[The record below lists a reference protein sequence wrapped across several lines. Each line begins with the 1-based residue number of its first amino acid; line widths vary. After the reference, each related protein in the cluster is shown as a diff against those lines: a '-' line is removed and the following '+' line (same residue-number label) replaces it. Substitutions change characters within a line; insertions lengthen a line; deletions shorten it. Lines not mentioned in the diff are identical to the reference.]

1 MMTLGNIRIVAI
13 IGGSAAFLISAS
25 IFLAAIGRPPLT
37 TLSQMVL
44 YAFGD
49 SYSLSESLVKATPIL
64 LCALAV
70 ILPARLGL
78 ITVGG
83 EGQLYFGALTGTA
96 VVVGFPAAP
105 MLVLLPAMI
114 LAGAAGGAAWSGFAG
129 LLRARC
135 NVNETISTLLMNY
148 IAVLLVNYL
157 TYGAWKDPASLGWPA
172 TMMFPPA
179 AIVPSVFGSRVHAG
193 LIVGIVAAI
202 LLHIAVTHT
211 RWGIALRVLAGN
223 RKVAAMAGFDF
234 VKQTL
239 MVMAIGGALAGFAGI
254 CETSAIQGRLQ
265 AGISVGY
272 GLTGFLVAWLSGQN
286 FLRAVPIAI
295 LIGGLIS
302 AGDALQLYS
311 KIPSAS
317 ATILQGLLF
326 IAALAASGLAGRRAV
341 RHG

>member
-1 MMTLGNIRIVAI
+1 MTARVQIIAVLG
-13 IGGSAAFLISAS
+13 GGAAFLIAAAV
-25 IFLAAIGRPPLT
+25 FLLAIGQPPLA
-37 TLSQMVL
+37 TLWEMVL

-83 EGQLYFGALTGTA
+83 EGQLYFGALTGTWI
-96 VVVGFPAAP
+96 VVSFPTAP
-105 MLVLLPAMI
+105 IPVLMPAML
-114 LAGAAGGAAWSGFAG
+114 LAGALGGAFWSGLAGG
-129 LLRARC
+129 LRARC

-148 IAVLLVNYL
+148 VAVLLVNYVI
-157 TYGAWKDPASLGWPA
+157 YGAWKDPSSLGWPA
-172 TMMFPPA
+172 TIPFPKA
-179 AIVPSVFGSRVHAG
+179 ATVPSVFGTRAHAG
-193 LIVGIVAAI
+193 LIVGIVAAVI
-202 LLHIAVTHT
+202 LHIAVTYT
-211 RWGIALRVLAGN
+211 RWGIALQVLAGN
-223 RKVAAMAGFDF
+223 RKVAAMVGFDF
-234 VKQTL
+234 ARQTL
-239 MVMAIGGALAGFAGI
+239 LVMAIGGALAGFAGI

-272 GLTGFLVAWLSGQN
+272 GLTGFLVAWLSGQH
-286 FLRAVPIAI
+286 FLRAIPIAV
-295 LIGGLIS
+295 LIGGLIA

-326 IAALAASGLAGRRAV
+326 IAALGASGLAGRRNA
-341 RHG
+341 GYG

>member
-1 MMTLGNIRIVAI
+1 MSSGTSIRIIAV
-13 IGGSAAFLISAS
+13 IGGGAAFLIGAA
-25 IFLAAIGRPPLT
+25 IFLAAIGRPPLA
-37 TLSQMVL
+37 TLSQMAL

-49 SYSLSESLVKATPIL
+49 SYSVSESLVKATPIL
-64 LCALAV
+64 LCALAA

-96 VVVGFPAAP
+96 VVIGVPTAP
-105 MLVLLPAMI
+105 TAVLLPAML
-114 LAGAAGGAAWSGFAG
+114 LAGTIGGALWSGLAG

-148 IAVLLVNYL
+148 VAVLLVNYAI
-157 TYGAWKDPASLGWPA
+157 YGAWKDQTSLGWPA
-172 TMMFPPA
+172 TMLFPQA
-179 AIVPSVFGSRVHAG
+179 AIVPSVFGTRAHAG
-193 LIVGIVAAI
+193 LIVGIVMAVI
-202 LLHIAVTHT
+202 LHIAVTYT

-223 RKVAAMAGFDF
+223 RKVAAMVGFDF

-239 MVMAIGGALAGFAGI
+239 LVMAISGALAGFAGI

-286 FLRAVPIAI
+286 FLRAIPIAI
-295 LIGGLIS
+295 LIGGLI
-302 AGDALQLYS
+302 AGGDALQLYS

-326 IAALAASGLAGRRAV
+326 VAALGASGLVGRRNA
-341 RHG
+341 RYG

>member
-1 MMTLGNIRIVAI
+1 MKPATAISIVAAF
-13 IGGSAAFLISAS
+13 GGSAVFLMAAA

-37 TLSQMVL
+37 TLLQMVL

-96 VVVGFPAAP
+96 VVVSFPMAP
-105 MLVLLPAMI
+105 MVVLMPAML
-114 LAGAAGGAAWSGFAG
+114 LAGALGGSLWSAIAGF
-129 LLRARC
+129 LRARC

-148 IAVLLVNYL
+148 VAVLLVSFVI
-157 TYGAWKDPASLGWPA
+157 YGPWKDPSSLGWPA
-172 TMMFPPA
+172 TIPFPKA
-179 AIVPSVFGSRVHAG
+179 ATVPNIFGTRAHAG
-193 LIVGIVAAI
+193 LIAGVAAAVV
-202 LLHIAVTHT
+202 LHVAVTYT
-211 RWGIALRVLAGN
+211 RWGIALRVIAGN
-223 RKVAAMAGFDF
+223 RKVAAMVGFSF
-234 VKQTL
+234 VRQTL
-239 MVMAIGGALAGFAGI
+239 LVMAIGGGLAGFAGI
-254 CETSAIQGRLQ
+254 CETSAVQGRLQ

-272 GLTGFLVAWLSGQN
+272 GLTGFLVAWLSGQH
-286 FLRAVPIAI
+286 FLRAIPIAI
-295 LIGGLIS
+295 LIGGLIA

-326 IAALAASGLAGRRAV
+326 VAALGASGLASRGA
-341 RHG
+341 RHHG

>member
-1 MMTLGNIRIVAI
+1 MSAPGRVRLIAAF
-13 IGGSAAFLISAS
+13 GGGAAFLIAAM
-25 IFLAAIGRPPLT
+25 IFLFAVGRPPLT
-37 TLSQMVL
+37 TLGQMAL

-49 SYSLSESLVKATPIL
+49 SYSFSESLVKATPIL

-96 VVVGFPAAP
+96 VVVWFPGAP
-105 MLVLLPAMI
+105 ILLLLPAM
-114 LAGAAGGAAWSGFAG
+114 LVAGALGGAIWSAAAG

-135 NVNETISTLLMNY
+135 NVNETITTLLMNY
-148 IAVLLVNYL
+148 VAVLLVNYAI
-157 TYGAWKDPASLGWPA
+157 YGAWKDPTSLGWPA
-172 TMMFPPA
+172 SIAFPPA
-179 AIVPSVFGSRVHAG
+179 ATVPSLFGTRVHIG
-193 LIVGIVAAI
+193 LITGVMAALILHVG
-202 LLHIAVTHT
+202 VTYT
-211 RWGIALRVLAGN
+211 RWGIALKVLSGN
-223 RKVAAMAGFDF
+223 PKVGAMAGFSF
-234 VKQTL
+234 PRQTL
-239 MVMAIGGALAGFAGI
+239 LVMAIGGALAGFAGI

-265 AGISVGY
+265 AGLSVGY
-272 GLTGFLVAWLSGQN
+272 GLTGFLVAWLSGQH

-295 LIGGLIS
+295 LIGGLIA

-317 ATILQGLLF
+317 ATVLQGLLF
-326 IAALAASGLAGRRAV
+326 TTALGASGLAGRRSA

>member
-1 MMTLGNIRIVAI
+1 MNAATSTKIIAV
-13 IGGSAAFLISAS
+13 IGGAAAFLIAAA
-25 IFLAAIGRPPLT
+25 IFLASIGRPPFA
-37 TLSQMVL
+37 TLMQMVL

-96 VVVGFPAAP
+96 VVVSFPAAP
-105 MLVLLPAMI
+105 MIVLMPAML
-114 LAGAAGGAAWSGFAG
+114 LAGAIGGAFWSGIAG

-135 NVNETISTLLMNY
+135 HVNETISTLLMNY
-148 IAVLLVNYL
+148 VAVLLVSYVI
-157 TYGAWKDPASLGWPA
+157 YGAWKDPASLGWPA
-172 TMMFPPA
+172 TIPFPKA
-179 AIVPSVFGSRVHAG
+179 ATVPSVFGTRAHAG
-193 LIVGIVAAI
+193 LVVGIIAAI
-202 LLHIAVTHT
+202 VLHIAVTYT
-211 RWGIALRVLAGN
+211 RWGIALCVLAGN
-223 RKVAAMAGFDF
+223 RKVAAMAGFGF
-234 VKQTL
+234 VRQTL
-239 MVMAIGGALAGFAGI
+239 LVMAIGGALAGFGGI

-272 GLTGFLVAWLSGQN
+272 GLTGFLVAWLSGQH
-286 FLRAVPIAI
+286 FLRAIPIAI
-295 LIGGLIS
+295 LIGGLIA

-311 KIPSAS
+311 KVPSAS
-317 ATILQGLLF
+317 ATILQGMLF
-326 IAALAASGLAGRRAV
+326 VAALGASGLAGRRNA